1 MAVFWTWELQASAA
15 GCDESGVSLYSI
27 AEASDG
33 SNIKRR
39 HLERLCSSPAILSP
53 SQGTSPA
60 RVLARI
66 SDVDGLTSPRSGE
79 KWAREVDQGLWRA
92 SEVEYSRRAGR
103 MMI

>member
-53 SQGTSPA
+53 S

-79 KWAREVDQGLWRA
+79 KWAREVDQGLWRQEYFRA